1 LLGVVVFVCLLLLF
15 VFVCFVV
22 AVFGGTTMERKYKED
37 NEHKGYCKKNLAL
50 FLLTNFS
57 ALVSG
62 KEDIS

>member
-1 LLGVVVFVCLLLLF
+1 MMEQKVLVFFVCSL
-15 VFVCFVV
+15 
-22 AVFGGTTMERKYKED
+22 GGRGGGSCGKGIQVYEYGD
-37 NEHKGYCKKNLAL
+37 QCKGYCKKNLAL